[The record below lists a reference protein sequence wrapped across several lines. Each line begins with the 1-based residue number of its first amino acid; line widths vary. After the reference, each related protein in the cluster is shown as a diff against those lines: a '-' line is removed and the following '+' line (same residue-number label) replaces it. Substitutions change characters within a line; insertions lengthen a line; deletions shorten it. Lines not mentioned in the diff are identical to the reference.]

1 MKNWLNAI
9 HYDLYLIVLVGLTLM
24 SFIGPMQPYLMPL
37 LVGVGFLFILG
48 GKSIFYVIPIP
59 FFIQMSFSDLRD
71 NVTVTGIYS
80 TIFAILIVIDLLKNR
95 TIKRRGV
102 LTIPLLAMVVLSI
115 ITHIN
120 SPDLFTTFAGFIQI
134 FSILVLYFYFINT
147 MENRDDNFKYIAKLM
162 MYVSVLVSLEMMYV
176 IYESGEL
183 ATTVI
188 RSRQIDLGWE
198 NLNVIIYANLV
209 SIPLIAY
216 LIHESKFKLFYMIF
230 AVVSMIGIF
239 LTLSRS
245 SVLTLGVFIVLLVPL
260 MFILSKQRWYLI
272 GQGVALI
279 LMVSL
284 VIYYAEHQYELF
296 SGYIEALQ
304 SRDLT
309 YMDDRSAILMVAWD
323 MFKEYPIF
331 GSGGLYS
338 SRVHLSNAGFAALNY
353 HNTVAQASTLGI
365 TGLAAFFYLFAKK
378 TEMIMLSKSEFKWY
392 VLLMIFVTAFVNG
405 TLQPMYF
412 YATYMVFIFLA
423 IAAIEVQLPAEK
435 ENKLLT

>member
-1 MKNWLNAI
+1 
-9 HYDLYLIVLVGLTLM
+9 
-24 SFIGPMQPYLMPL
+24 
-37 LVGVGFLFILG
+37 
-48 GKSIFYVIPIP
+48 
-59 FFIQMSFSDLRD
+59 
-71 NVTVTGIYS
+71 
-80 TIFAILIVIDLLKNR
+80 
-95 TIKRRGV
+95 
-102 LTIPLLAMVVLSI
+102 
-115 ITHIN
+115 
-120 SPDLFTTFAGFIQI
+120 
-134 FSILVLYFYFINT
+134 
-147 MENRDDNFKYIAKLM
+147 MENTDDNFKYIAKLM

-176 IYESGEL
+176 IYDSGEL

-216 LIHESKFKLFYMIF
+216 LIHESKVKLFYMIF
-230 AVVSMIGIF
+230 AIVSMIGIF

-272 GQGVALI
+272 GQGLALI
-279 LMVSL
+279 VMVL
-284 VIYYAEHQYELF
+284 GVMYYAEEQYELV
-296 SGYIEALQ
+296 STYLEALE

-309 YMDDRSAILMVAWD
+309 EIGSREDILFVAWD
-323 MFKEYPIF
+323 MLKEYPVF

-338 SRVHLSNAGFAALNY
+338 SRVHLADAGFGALNY

-365 TGLAAFFYLFAKK
+365 AGLAAFFYLFAKK

-423 IAAIEVQLPAEK
+423 IAAIEVQLPPEK
-435 ENKLLT
+435 EHNLLT

>member
-1 MKNWLNAI
+1 MKSLLQDI
-9 HYDLYLIVLVGLTLM
+9 HYDLYLISLVGLTLL

-48 GKSIFYVIPIP
+48 GKSIFYIIPLP

-71 NVTVTGIYS
+71 NVTVTAIYS
-80 TIFAILIVIDLLKNR
+80 SIFAVLILIDLLKNR
-95 TIKRRGV
+95 SIKRRGV
-102 LTIPLLAMVVLSI
+102 LTIPLLVMVGVSI
-115 ITHIN
+115 LTHIN
-120 SPDLFTTFAGFIQI
+120 SPDLFTTFAGFVQI
-134 FSILVLYFYFINT
+134 FSVFVLYFYFINT
-147 MENRDDNFKYIAKLM
+147 MENTEDNFKHIAKLM
-162 MYVSVLVSLEMMYV
+162 MYVSVLVSLQMMYV

-216 LIHESKFKLFYMIF
+216 LIHESKIKIFYMIF
-230 AVVSMIGIF
+230 AIISMIGIF

-245 SVLTLGVFIVLLVPL
+245 SVLTLGVFVVLLVPL

-272 GQGVALI
+272 GQGIALI
-279 LMVSL
+279 VMVGL
-284 VIYYAEHQYELF
+284 VTYYAEHQYELV

-309 YMDDRSAILMVAWD
+309 YMDDRSAILYVAWD
-323 MFKEYPIF
+323 MFKEYPIL

-338 SRVHLSNAGFAALNY
+338 SRIHLADAGFGALNY

-423 IAAIEVQLPAEK
+423 IAAIEVQLPRRNED
-435 ENKLLT
+435 